1 MKYYNFYESP
11 VGRLTMASDGD
22 KITGLW
28 IANQKYYGRNLN
40 PDAKPA
46 PDLEIFQ
53 ITTKWLNEYFDKK
66 IPECAPPPLV
76 PYGTDFQKAVW
87 RALQTIPYGHTVT
100 YGDIAKHMGTSARA
114 VGAAVGHNPISIII
128 PCHRVLGA
136 DGALTGYAGGVKA
149 KQILLALEGI
159 KF

>member
-46 PDLEIFQ
+46 PDLKIFQ
-53 ITTKWLNEYFDKK
+53 ITARWLNEYFDKK
-66 IPECAPPPLV
+66 IPECALPPLA

-87 RALQTIPYGHTVT
+87 RALQTIPYGHTAT
-100 YGDIAKHMGTSARA
+100 YGDIAKNMGTSARA
-114 VGAAVGHNPISIII
+114 VGNAVGHNPISIII

-136 DGALTGYAGGVKA
+136 NRTLTGYAGGVKA